1 MGLKAVKLYF
11 RSILCAI
18 SLILLAISAIA
29 SFAAETEPEK
39 ALILQF
45 ICLLIPIVI
54 IVNISL
60 LIWWA
65 ARKKIW
71 FLVPLI
77 GLLFNYKFIIA
88 LVGFNTGNSF
98 ILNDNSIVI
107 ATYNVNYFFYK
118 EDSNL
123 TDIAKMVEN
132 YTTDILCL
140 QEVQPHP
147 LFSLDEIMSE
157 FKSLPYSFIH
167 KGDHNEIGMALFS
180 KFPIIRAQKI
190 KFPYSGNGFIWAD
203 ILFKGDTIRVFN
215 NHLQTTSLSR
225 ARGKS
230 TETIIK
236 TSGEN
241 YLKRAQQARF
251 VRSIIDTTL
260 HPVIL
265 CGDFNDTPQSYAY
278 STVIGRDLTDG
289 FRAKGVGFGGTY
301 RNTLGLVRIDYIMHS
316 EHFRTTFY
324 KSEPSKFS
332 DHKAIFS
339 VLEYRN

>member
-11 RSILCAI
+11 RSIVCAI
-18 SLILLAISAIA
+18 SLIILTLSVAA
-29 SFAAETEPEK
+29 SFASETEPEK
-39 ALILQF
+39 ALVLQF
-45 ICLLIPIVI
+45 LCLLIPIVVI
-54 IVNISL
+54 INISL

-71 FLVPLI
+71 LLVPLA
-77 GLLFNYKFIIA
+77 GLFFNYKFIIV
-88 LVGFNTGNSF
+88 LIGFHTGSSF
-98 ILNDNSIVI
+98 KQSDNSIVI

-123 TDIAKMVEN
+123 ASIAKIVEN

-147 LFSLDEIMSE
+147 LFSLDEIIYE

-167 KGDHNEIGMALFS
+167 IGDHNEIGMALFS

-190 KFPYSGNGFIWAD
+190 KFSDSGNGFIWAD
-203 ILFKGDTIRVFN
+203 IIFKGDTIRVFN

-236 TSGEN
+236 ISGDN
-241 YLKRAQQARF
+241 YIKRAQQARI
-251 VRSIIDTTL
+251 VRSFIDTTL

-265 CGDFNDTPQSYAY
+265 CGDFNDTPQSFVY
-278 STVIGRDLTDG
+278 STVKGEDLTDG
-289 FRAKGVGFGGTY
+289 FRTKGVGFGGTY

-324 KSEPSKFS
+324 KSDPSKLS
-332 DHKAIFS
+332 DHRAIFS
-339 VLEYRN
+339 VLEYQN